1 MITHPNRRPI
11 VIKPDEAEKSQP
23 LASSARSV
31 RFQLFGSVV
40 SVFTLTFVV
49 CFLFSMLLGLPYP
62 KIHDEYSYLLAG
74 ETFALGKMTNS
85 TLPMFEHFEV
95 MHVLQSPTY
104 MSKYPPGQGLAL
116 ATGYWMGH
124 PIYGVWLSLA
134 CASAAMVWAMAA
146 VVDLN
151 WACTCGVL
159 FMFSMNTAS
168 YDIMWQIGYWAQ
180 SYWGGAA
187 ACLGGALALGSVFW
201 FGRLASTGTSVQQLN
216 LLITVFVIGLWIL
229 AITRPL
235 EGLLVS
241 IPMSICL
248 LNLWIKSNKYHSV
261 YSTAKG
267 LIVPLLVGFA
277 GACWLGY
284 YHASVTGSPFQL
296 PYLCY
301 EKQYSVTPM
310 FLNQPLRQSR
320 GYHNEAMRWF
330 HEEWE
335 AGVFLLQQ
343 NWNGYLFEK
352 GEKLRILWKFF
363 LGWCLTIPAVIGAL
377 ASAVALLKNR
387 RSNNS
392 RLGWMGGAA
401 TGLIVLVHSH
411 TVWINPHYMAPL
423 VPFLWC
429 WIGLGLATLSSWT
442 LYRFEVGL
450 LLSITCVGFAALLM
464 WDEFE
469 TRLSQMANHNEWH
482 LQRRDIESKLH
493 STDGRHLV
501 LVEYDASHSPHEE
514 WCYNSADI
522 DRSKI
527 VWARDLGPSK
537 NERLMEYFSDRTIH
551 RLFVSMG
558 SATLDAIESRQ
569 ATRVPI
575 GFFSS
580 QSSHPNWS
588 DWQLRL
594 RTNVEQLPSTV
605 WLFHGWLFERYL
617 TLQEQLRTTVLQ
629 CGTTSLRGEVN
640 R

>member
-1 MITHPNRRPI
+1 MTTRPNRRPI
-11 VIKPDEAEKSQP
+11 VIKLDEAEKSQP

-31 RFQLFGSVV
+31 RFQLVGSVV
-40 SVFTLTFVV
+40 SVFALTFVV
-49 CFLFSMLLGLPYP
+49 CFLFSMVIGTPYP

-74 ETFALGKMTNS
+74 ETFALGKMTN
-85 TLPMFEHFEV
+85 TTHPMSEHFEV
-95 MHVLQSPTY
+95 MHVLQHPTT

-134 CASAAMVWAMAA
+134 CASAAMVWALASI
-146 VVDLN
+146 VDTS

-159 FMFSMNTAS
+159 FVFSMNTAS

-180 SYWGGAA
+180 SYWGGSA
-187 ACLGGALALGSVFW
+187 ACLGGALALGSVLW
-201 FGRLASTGTSVQQLN
+201 MGRQVSSGASVQRLI
-216 LLITVFVIGLWIL
+216 LLMTVFVIGLWIL

-241 IPMSICL
+241 IPMSICMVM
-248 LNLWIKSNKYHSV
+248 LWIKSDKYCS
-261 YSTAKG
+261 AKAKARR
-267 LIVPLLVGFA
+267 LIVPLLVGIA
-277 GACWLGY
+277 GACWLGC

-310 FLNQPLRQSR
+310 FLNQPLRESR
-320 GYHNEAMRWF
+320 GYHNEAMRRF

-335 AGVFLLQQ
+335 AGVFLVQK
-343 NWNGYLFEK
+343 NWNGYLYEK

-363 LGWCLTIPAVIGAL
+363 LGWGLTIPAAIGAF
-377 ASAVALLKNR
+377 ASAVASFKNR
-387 RSNNS
+387 RSVH
-392 RLGWMGGAA
+392 RLLGWTGGTAA
-401 TGLIVLVHSH
+401 ALIVLVHSQ

-450 LLSITCVGFAALLM
+450 LLSIICVGFAALLM

-469 TRLSQMANHNEWH
+469 TSLSQMASHNEWH

-493 STDGRHLV
+493 STVGRHLV

-527 VWARDLGPSK
+527 VWARDLGAAK
-537 NERLMEYFSDRTIH
+537 NERLLEYFSDRTIH
-551 RLFVSMG
+551 RLFVGMG
-558 SATLDAIESRQ
+558 SATLEAIASRQ
-569 ATRVPI
+569 VTRVPI
-575 GFFSS
+575 GFFSD
-580 QSSHPNWS
+580 QRGHPNSS
-588 DWQLRL
+588 DWQL
-594 RTNVEQLPSTV
+594 
-605 WLFHGWLFERYL
+605 
-617 TLQEQLRTTVLQ
+617 QLRTTVLQ
-629 CGTTSLRGEVN
+629 WVTTSLRGEVN